1 VPHSHSLR
9 TRHIAWARV
18 SPQGTSAPRLRLRWV
33 GDAESRSREE
43 SLEECV
49 AELHEAL
56 QLYEQDGQTS
66 GAMKHGAQE
75 DQVRRAR
82 RLQNPFGAPKSPH
95 PLISLG
101 T

>member
-1 VPHSHSLR
+1 MGESVAPGHLR
-9 TRHIAWARV
+9 PSFEAA
-18 SPQGTSAPRLRLRWV
+18 LV